1 MAQIHEVTSL
11 VTATTVRAINIKSEV
26 GTSIPFDAEKKK
38 EKELCVSLKCLFNA
52 AEPCGLQCSART
64 RNLSSWAV
72 MFSYLCLCALLLAC
86 V

>member
-38 EKELCVSLKCLFNA
+38 KKSSVSLLSVSLMLLS
-52 AEPCGLQCSART
+52 PVDCSVQHGPVICR
-64 RNLSSWAV
+64 V
-72 MFSYLCLCALLLAC
+72 GQ
-86 V
+86 

>member
-38 EKELCVSLKCLFNA
+38 EKELCVSLMLLS
-52 AEPCGLQCSART
+52 PVDCS
-64 RNLSSWAV
+64 V
-72 MFSYLCLCALLLAC
+72 QPDP
-86 V
+86 